1 MKVAIGFLLAPLAV
15 PLYFVI
21 FRFLYASYERNVP
34 FAELGE
40 IPWGF
45 LISAGVYAYLATVIL
60 GMPSYLFLKSKDLL
74 AWQVLTVL
82 GGVLGAL
89 LVSVLLPVELDQIL
103 WIGLFPGALSGFV
116 FWWMAVRE

>member
-1 MKVAIGFLLAPLAV
+1 M
-15 PLYFVI
+15 I